1 MRAMA
6 IDTAMTRCAVAVA
19 DGPRIVAH
27 IAEDMARGHAEAL
40 LPMVA
45 MACEAAGLD
54 LNAIERLAVTTGPG
68 SFTGVRVGVAAARG
82 IALATGC
89 GLVPMTCL
97 EAVAAGYYAGGGGL
111 ACTVLQDARRGEVY
125 AQRFA
130 PPGSAGQRP
139 RALNQASVMTIADAA
154 RLLAGED
161 GAILGTGIDQCGSG
175 LDPARQPAHDPLP
188 DCRVLALLAQTG
200 QAVSGDAVH
209 PFYLRAPDAKPP
221 RPTPLAPAA
230 SAGG

>member
-19 DGPRIVAH
+19 DGPQILAY

-45 MACEAAGLD
+45 MACEAAGLE
-54 LNAIERLAVTTGPG
+54 LNAMERLAVTTGPG

-89 GLVPMTCL
+89 ALVPMTCL
-97 EAVAAGYYAGGGGL
+97 EAVAAGYYAHGGAE

-130 PPGSAGQRP
+130 PPATAGQRP
-139 RALNQASVMTIADAA
+139 RAMDQARVMAVADAA
-154 RLLAGED
+154 RWLATDD
-161 GAILGTGIDQCGSG
+161 GAVLGTGADPGALG
-175 LDPARQPAHDPLP
+175 LDPARWPDHDPLP

-200 QAVSGDAVH
+200 QASAGDHVH